1 MGSVVRAVASDLD
14 PAAAAELRDELVRN
28 APEGMREVDEA
39 SLSARH
45 CFLAEVP
52 ANPVRMSFAEWVK
65 TREEGE
71 LGGMGGFFGLRSL
84 ASVAGSVSQACCG
97 VREGQSVGGQGIGV
111 VRLVWVHSLSIQ
123 TGDCVS

>member
-71 LGGMGGFFGLRSL
+71 LGGMGGFLVCEVWPLWLGQCPRRAVVFEK
-84 ASVAGSVSQACCG
+84 VSP
-97 VREGQSVGGQGIGV
+97 
-111 VRLVWVHSLSIQ
+111 
-123 TGDCVS
+123 